1 MEQDNNIEI
10 FQENEIRKVW
20 YNNEWY
26 FVILDILEVLTNTK
40 NAKQYWKDLK
50 KRDPQLDKGGGKI
63 STPLLVET
71 KGGKQKLN
79 CANTEGV
86 FRIIMSVSSPKAEP
100 LKMWLAEQGRRTIEE
115 TENPELLLERQI
127 AIYKA
132 KGYSDEWIERRV
144 EATKARNRLTGEWK
158 NRGVKEGQEY
168 SILTATIAKGTFGL
182 SPSEHADLKNIGN
195 KNLRDHMTPLEL
207 IFTALGEETTR
218 LLSIEKDAQ
227 GFNENYD
234 TANEGGAITGKARE
248 NYEKNMKRKVVSKE
262 NFLPIPKDGKTNTL
276 PENQIEPKK

>member
-1 MEQDNNIEI
+1 MEQDNKIEL
-10 FQENEIRKVW
+10 FQDKEIRKVW
-20 YNNEWY
+20 HNEEWY
-26 FVILDILEVLTNTK
+26 FVIVDILEVLTNTK

-50 KRDPQLDKGGGKI
+50 KRDPQLDKGGVKI
-63 STPLLVET
+63 STPLLVDT
-71 KGGKQKLN
+71 KGGKQQLN

-86 FRIIMSVSSPKAEP
+86 FRIIMSVPSPKVEP

-115 TENPELLLERQI
+115 TENPELLTERQI

-132 KGYSDEWIERRV
+132 KGYSDEWIERRI

-158 NRGVKEGQEY
+158 SRGITEQKDF

-182 SPSEHADLKNIGN
+182 TPSEHAALKNIEN

-218 LLSIEKDAQ
+218 LLSIQKDTQ
-227 GFNENYD
+227 GYNENYE
-234 TANEGGAITGKARE
+234 AASEGGIITGKARE
-248 NYEKNMKRKVVSKE
+248 NYEKNMNIKVVSQE
-262 NFLPIPKDGKTNTL
+262 NFLPAIDPTDS
-276 PENQIEPKK
+276 PE

>member
-1 MEQDNNIEI
+1 MEQDNRIEI
-10 FQENEIRKVW
+10 FQEKEIRKVW
-20 YNNEWY
+20 HNEQWY
-26 FVILDILEVLTNTK
+26 FVIVDILEVLTNTK

-50 KRDPQLDKGGGKI
+50 KRDPQLDKGGVKI
-63 STPLLVET
+63 STPLLVDT
-71 KGGKQKLN
+71 KGGKQQLN

-86 FRIIMSVSSPKAEP
+86 FRIIMSVPSPKVEP

-115 TENPELLLERQI
+115 TENPELLTERQI

-132 KGYSDEWIERRV
+132 KGYSDEWIERRI

-158 NRGVKEGQEY
+158 SRGITEQKDF

-182 SPSEHADLKNIGN
+182 TPSEHAAFKNIEN

-218 LLSIEKDAQ
+218 LLSIQKDTQ
-227 GFNENYD
+227 GYIENYE
-234 TANEGGAITGKARE
+234 AASEGGTITGKARE
-248 NYEKNMKRKVVSKE
+248 NYEKNMNIKVVSQE
-262 NFLPIPKDGKTNTL
+262 NFLPAIDPTDS
-276 PENQIEPKK
+276 PE